1 MHRRIQLAVTAVTML
16 ISNHGLGLAEQ
27 PSTLSSDGVVGVW
40 QFESPVC
47 GSSYGMGLSADGS
60 AWLDEPFYG
69 TWRLLGTRLELVLD
83 EYDPGQEKP
92 LETGIVVEAEILAFE
107 GDRMILRWSDTGQ
120 ELDAY
125 RCPQP

>member
-1 MHRRIQLAVTAVTML
+1 MRRRTYLAVAAGTML
-16 ISNHGLGLAEQ
+16 VSNHGLAE
-27 PSTLSSDGVVGVW
+27 PPPPLSTDSVVGVW
-40 QFESPVC
+40 QFETPVC
-47 GSSYGMGLSADGS
+47 GSSYGMGLAADGS
-60 AWLDEPFYG
+60 AWLDEPFSG
-69 TWRLLGTRLELVLD
+69 TWRLMGTRLEFTLD

-107 GDRMILRWSDTGQ
+107 GDRLRLRWSDTGR